1 MTTLGL
7 LLVRNTFIRKF
18 VNIPYDTQ
26 TKIRWCTFDVETI
39 LFFIKFS
46 LQSAYTDHCMMIQ
59 FQRTKNFF
67 MSKAQIKIQRYCCNY
82 VHFQTTTRDKYI
94 IWRPPYNFIWRPP
107 YNFMWRPPYKFIWRP
122 PYKCMWR
129 PPNNFMWRPPY
140 KQFMWR
146 PPYKFMWRPPYKFI
160 WRPPYNLL
168 KWRPPYKFMWR
179 PPYKLYG
186 GRHLKTLYGGRQIKL
201 YGGRHII
208 CASNYYLMWHQS
220 ASVLN
225 RSQKVC

>member
-1 MTTLGL
+1 M
-7 LLVRNTFIRKF
+7 I
-18 VNIPYDTQ
+18 
-26 TKIRWCTFDVETI
+26 
-39 LFFIKFS
+39 
-46 LQSAYTDHCMMIQ
+46 IQ

-67 MSKAQIKIQRYCCNY
+67 ISKAQIKKQRYCCVY
-82 VHFQTTTRDKYI
+82 VHLQTTTRCDKDIIWRPPYNF

-122 PYKCMWR
+122 PYKFMWRPPYNFMWR
-129 PPNNFMWRPPY
+129 PPNN
-140 KQFMWR
+140 QFMWR

-186 GRHLKTLYGGRQIKL
+186 GRHLMTLYGGRQIKL

-220 ASVLN
+220 ASVHFHHTIYLCYPSLFAYFLQSI
-225 RSQKVC
+225 RVIWMIHESWYHLQKVLFASV